1 MSINPLLSNEK
12 TVNLLNTNYN
22 KDMKGRV
29 LVAVKYIIIE
39 CIMIDLSGRVLFV
52 WKKGVDKECIK

>member
-39 CIMIDLSGRVLFV
+39 CIMIDLLGRVLFV
-52 WKKGVDKECIK
+52 WTKGVGKKCIK

>member
-22 KDMKGRV
+22 KDMKERV

-39 CIMIDLSGRVLFV
+39 CIMIDLLGRVLFV
-52 WKKGVDKECIK
+52 

>member
-1 MSINPLLSNEK
+1 MK
-12 TVNLLNTNYN
+12 VNLLQNTNFN

-39 CIMIDLSGRVLFV
+39 CI
-52 WKKGVDKECIK
+52 